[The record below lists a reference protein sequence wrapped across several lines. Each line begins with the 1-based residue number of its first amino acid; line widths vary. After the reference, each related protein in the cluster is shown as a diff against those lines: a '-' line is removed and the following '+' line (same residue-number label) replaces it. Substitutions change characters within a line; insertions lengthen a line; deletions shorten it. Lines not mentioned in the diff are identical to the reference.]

1 MAALR
6 GTIIS
11 DRSEATRLSHKTLRV
26 KADTWRTF
34 VAVELRADG
43 SGKVTFRRNE
53 GTQTLAE
60 WGAE

>member
-6 GTIIS
+6 GTIES
-11 DRSEATRLSHKTLRV
+11 DRSTVTRLSHKHLSV

-34 VAVELRADG
+34 ARVELDKDG
-43 SGKVTFRRNE
+43 HGYLIVKRDGETIAV
-53 GTQTLAE
+53 AE